1 MKKLIS
7 FGKIDKKFLCILLIY
22 ACLIIINIIFAFSLG
37 TEENSSQ
44 NILVRAFI
52 TNFGKTLCFI
62 PELIIKK
69 ISSTNNSSQSKTIM
83 KTKHIFYFGIV
94 AVLLFIKEIID
105 LLENIEEKT
114 QDYEF
119 NISFIFLYYLF
130 LFFISKYF
138 LNIKYYKHQ
147 YISISILILIDFIK
161 DAISL
166 FELSF
171 KKTIFRC
178 FLLIN
183 EILINT
189 ISFGFYRFLMDKFFF
204 SPFKVTY
211 LFGITNCFLL
221 FIISLI
227 STCIPC
233 NNNYYCLTKYNN
245 KNYFDNVLSFFNQD
259 LGVIIITCFIATF
272 EIIKEI
278 IIIIIIQNYTL
289 CHSFLPITIT
299 YIFVLDIGQI
309 FSYESFNSDVI
320 LILVICYFVLVFF
333 FILVFL
339 EKIELNFCGLN
350 EYLKKNIKIRAEK
363 DRNETVFYDDES
375 DDIND
380 FDDDYSVHYRNLC
393 INEDS
398 RNSRK
403 SLKKTKIEIQKMDD

>member
-1 MKKLIS
+1 M
-7 FGKIDKKFLCILLIY
+7 
-22 ACLIIINIIFAFSLG
+22 
-37 TEENSSQ
+37 
-44 NILVRAFI
+44 
-52 TNFGKTLCFI
+52 
-62 PELIIKK
+62 
-69 ISSTNNSSQSKTIM
+69 
-83 KTKHIFYFGIV
+83 
-94 AVLLFIKEIID
+94 
-105 LLENIEEKT
+105 LENIEEKT

-278 IIIIIIQNYTL
+278 IIRL
-289 CHSFLPITIT
+289 F
-299 YIFVLDIGQI
+299 
-309 FSYESFNSDVI
+309 
-320 LILVICYFVLVFF
+320 
-333 FILVFL
+333 
-339 EKIELNFCGLN
+339 
-350 EYLKKNIKIRAEK
+350 
-363 DRNETVFYDDES
+363 
-375 DDIND
+375 
-380 FDDDYSVHYRNLC
+380 
-393 INEDS
+393 
-398 RNSRK
+398 
-403 SLKKTKIEIQKMDD
+403 